1 MVAERFSHPLLNF
14 REIIMRK
21 LDSNE
26 LQHVYGGGKSGG
38 CKSGS
43 GGKSKTK
50 TKSKTK
56 SHSHGGSK
64 SRSGGGGCGC

>member
-1 MVAERFSHPLLNF
+1 MVADIFSHPLLNF
-14 REIIMRK
+14 KEIIMRK

-38 CKSGS
+38 GKTKSGS

-64 SRSGGGGCGC
+64 SRSGGCCC